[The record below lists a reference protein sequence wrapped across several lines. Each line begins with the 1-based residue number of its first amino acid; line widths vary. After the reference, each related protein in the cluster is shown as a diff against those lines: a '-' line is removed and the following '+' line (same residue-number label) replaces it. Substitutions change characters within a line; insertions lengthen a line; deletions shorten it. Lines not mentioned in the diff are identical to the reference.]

1 MIKNYILSRIHILN
15 GINPEDEDE
24 VIFVR
29 NPIASSTNI
38 NTLIELGENLL
49 IKDFMPEDINGKLGL
64 DSIKGVSDVS
74 PYISYMEEYRLN
86 PGDSSGFIIEAIDMI

>member
-1 MIKNYILSRIHILN
+1 
-15 GINPEDEDE
+15 
-24 VIFVR
+24 
-29 NPIASSTNI
+29 
-38 NTLIELGENLL
+38 
-49 IKDFMPEDINGKLGL
+49 MPEDINGKLGL

>member
-64 DSIKGVSDVS
+64 DSIKGVS